1 MNALRCSISNI
12 KCLET
17 TSLLEFNIREF
28 NIEAFGMSLNC
39 MFIVSLTER
48 RSSDIHEK

>member
-1 MNALRCSISNI
+1 MNALKCSISNI

-17 TSLLEFNIREF
+17 TSLLEFSIREF
-28 NIEAFGMSLNC
+28 NIEVFGMSLNC